1 MKRRIGLLLSGCG
14 AYDGSDPQEA
24 ILAMLE
30 IQRAG
35 HTVVPLAMD
44 APQMHCVDHMTGEEL
59 SDEDRNQMQESARV
73 IRGKLFLL
81 QELSPKLLE
90 GLIIPGGQ
98 GAVKNLITDFG
109 SVRKKS
115 LSQDLAAFI
124 ADFHAAGGIV
134 GAISLAEF
142 VVSLALG
149 PWPDGKGCFDLGP
162 DEVLV
167 DEAERRLLTP
177 GNTQAQSLPDLQRGI
192 HALCAELFRLIDL
205 RDEK

>member
-1 MKRRIGLLLSGCG
+1 
-14 AYDGSDPQEA
+14 
-24 ILAMLE
+24 MLE

-35 HTVVPLAMD
+35 HAVVPLAMD
-44 APQMHCVDHMTGEEL
+44 APQMHCVDHMSGEEL
-59 SDEDRNQMQESARV
+59 PGEDRNQMQESARV
-73 IRGKLFLL
+73 IRGKLFSLH
-81 QELSPKLLE
+81 ELSPKLLE

-98 GAVKNLITDFG
+98 GAVKNLMANFG
-109 SVRKKS
+109 SVKDKS
-115 LSQDLAAFI
+115 LPPDLAAFI

-149 PWPDGKGCFDLGP
+149 PWPGGKGCFDLRP

-167 DEAERRLLTP
+167 DEAGRRLLTP

-192 HALCAELFRLIDL
+192 HALCIELFRMLDL
-205 RDEK
+205 RDA